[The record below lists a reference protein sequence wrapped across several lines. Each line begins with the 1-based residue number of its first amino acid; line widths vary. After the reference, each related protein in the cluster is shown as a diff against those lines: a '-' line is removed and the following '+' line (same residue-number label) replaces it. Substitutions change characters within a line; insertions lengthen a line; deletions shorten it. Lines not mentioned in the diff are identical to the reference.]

1 MLSTLDNLP
10 DLYGNAMEQELPES
24 LPATTLD
31 WDYDIC
37 EHPSISKHEFLQKLK
52 VNHTESQSIEK
63 STRKQRE
70 SKEWKE
76 HRKNRLTSTSA
87 LKIFIRKKNFDTL
100 YKQIDKPFNEQIE
113 SVKQAL
119 DHGIRNEALA
129 IEKYQF
135 IMSY

>member
-63 STRKQRE
+63 STKKQRE

-76 HRKNRLTSTSA
+76 RRKNRLTSTSA
-87 LKIFIRKKNFDTL
+87 HKIFIRKKTSSIHYTN
-100 YKQIDKPFNEQIE
+100 K
-113 SVKQAL
+113 
-119 DHGIRNEALA
+119 
-129 IEKYQF
+129 
-135 IMSY
+135 